1 MFVTLSMAEYNIRA
15 FYPNKCDPI
24 ASKRAAT
31 LLTTVH
37 TIGSVLVN
45 TTFSVHEQLDH
56 KQKLEETNLS
66 N

>member
-1 MFVTLSMAEYNIRA
+1 MFVTLSMAAYNIRA

-24 ASKRAAT
+24 ASKRAA
-31 LLTTVH
+31 TVH